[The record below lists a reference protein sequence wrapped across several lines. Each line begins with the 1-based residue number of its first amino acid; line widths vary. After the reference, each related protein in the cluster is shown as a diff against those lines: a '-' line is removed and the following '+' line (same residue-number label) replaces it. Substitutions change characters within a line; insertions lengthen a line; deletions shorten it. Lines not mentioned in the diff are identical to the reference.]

1 MDKALASLVLL
12 IAAIIA
18 ATPAAAA
25 EQCPIDDAAIAQAG
39 GYALAVEAAVSAA
52 PDCER
57 AFRMLEAC
65 QLGSSGDVALS
76 AIVRSK
82 CEPLFLGKANPGMK
96 AAYRK
101 KRAGCAKIAK
111 ANEGTMYLGLVAVC
125 EARASRN
132 FARKFARGR
141 H

>member
-1 MDKALASLVLL
+1 MAKALASLALL
-12 IAAIIA
+12 IAAVIA

-25 EQCPIDDAAIAQAG
+25 GQCPVDEAAIAQAG

-57 AFRMLEAC
+57 AFRVLEAC
-65 QLGSSGDVALS
+65 RLGASGDVALA
-76 AIVRSK
+76 AIVRGK
-82 CEPLFLGKANPGMK
+82 CEPLFVRKANPGMK
-96 AAYRK
+96 AAYGK

-111 ANEGTMYLGLVAVC
+111 TNEGTMYLGLAAVC
-125 EARASRN
+125 EARAARN
-132 FARKFARGR
+132 FARKFAGGR